1 MKLTA
6 QSSIQILR
14 PVHDVY
20 EAIINPDH
28 LKNYFV
34 ASSTGPIESYKTVI
48 WKFPEFD
55 ESFPVTGILTKPNE
69 FISFDWSGGVDNMMV
84 EIYIEEYG
92 KDFSVVKVIEYEFE
106 DNDQGIENALR
117 QTNGWANFLAC
128 LKAYIEYGINLRK
141 GAFDFMS

>member
-14 PVHDVY
+14 PVNEVY
-20 EAIINPDH
+20 ETILNPEH

-34 ASSTGPIESYKTVI
+34 SSATGPIEAYKTVI

-55 ESFPVTGILTKPNE
+55 ETFPVTGILLKPNE
-69 FISFDWSGGVDNMMV
+69 FISFDWSGGQDDMMV
-84 EIYIEEYG
+84 EIYLEPYG
-92 KDFSVVKVIEYEFE
+92 KDFTVVKVIEYEFE
-106 DNDQGIENALR
+106 DDEQGIENAMR

-128 LKAYIEYGINLRK
+128 LKAYAEYGINLRK
-141 GAFDFMS
+141 GAFDFMR